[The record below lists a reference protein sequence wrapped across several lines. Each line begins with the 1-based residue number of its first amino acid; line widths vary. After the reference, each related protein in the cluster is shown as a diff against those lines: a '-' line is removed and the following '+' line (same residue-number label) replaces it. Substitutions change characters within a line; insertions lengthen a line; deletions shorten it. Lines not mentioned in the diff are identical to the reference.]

1 MGRVGAQIRAA
12 GLAPCQ
18 NSPRRSEK
26 ALGQTGAVF
35 EIEEL
40 FHGPTLEAFASSFKV
55 HAP

>member
-1 MGRVGAQIRAA
+1 MSMVGAQIRAA

-35 EIEEL
+35 EIEDL
-40 FHGPTLEAFASSFKV
+40 FHGRTIDAFASSFKV

>member
-1 MGRVGAQIRAA
+1 MVSAQIRAA

-18 NSPRRSEK
+18 NSLRSSEK

-40 FHGPTLEAFASSFKV
+40 FHRRTIEAFASSFKV